1 MKFVVSSTALLNR
14 LQTASRVINSKN
26 SLPILDCF
34 LFELENNILTI
45 IASDNENRLLTRLEV
60 VESDSNACF
69 CINAKTIQDSM
80 KEISEQPMMFEIDLQ
95 TMEIKGTYQNGTFSI
110 MGQSADNFPQPN
122 PTNYERITLEIPAET
137 LCAGINR
144 CLFASADDELRPVM
158 NGIYFDIT
166 TENITFVAS
175 DGHKLVRN
183 KALNVKG
190 PEKSA
195 FILPKKPAN
204 ILKNILPKE
213 SDDVKISFASKNA
226 TMTMSNF
233 ELTCRLIEGRFP
245 NYNSVIP
252 TNNPNRVI
260 VDRLMF
266 LSALRRV
273 LVFSNQSSALIKLHL
288 EDNLL
293 VISGQDYDFST
304 SAEERIPC
312 SYDGPMFNI
321 GFKGTFL
328 TDILNNLTSTEVII
342 ELADPSRAGVI
353 IPAEQDENEDTLML
367 LMPMMLND

>member
-1 MKFVVSSTALLNR
+1 MRFDVSSTALSSR
-14 LQTASRVINSKN
+14 LQSVSKVIASKN
-26 SLPILDCF
+26 SLPILDNF
-34 LFELENNILTI
+34 LFSLEGDTLTITAADAETRLVSSVQVMNAQGSGVFALSAKNIL
-45 IASDNENRLLTRLEV
+45 DPL
-60 VESDSNACF
+60 
-69 CINAKTIQDSM
+69 
-80 KEISEQPMMFEIDLQ
+80 KELPEQPLTFDINDNNLEIF
-95 TMEIKGTYQNGTFSI
+95 IYFQNGKYNFIGTKGDTYPQQKPLNATAISI
-110 MGQSADNFPQPN
+110 SLDSK
-122 PTNYERITLEIPAET
+122 TL
-137 LCAGINR
+137 LNGINR
-144 CLFASADDELRPVM
+144 SLFATADDELRPVM
-158 NGIYFDIT
+158 NGVYFDIQT
-166 TENITFVAS
+166 DSLTFVAS
-175 DGHKLVRN
+175 DGRKLVRLRN
-183 KALNVKG
+183 FSVKA
-190 PEKSA
+190 PERAS

-213 SDDVKISFASKNA
+213 SDDVKISFTSKNA